1 MATHQNI
8 THEYYHN
15 SSPSLEIWETLWEEN
30 QWRMWY
36 KKSYSEFYNQEISDY
51 IESEAEING
60 NTPAYQALLYI
71 KNLYENYIL
80 MGPGFFHVVKS
91 DGKAI
96 SIRAFIRIPVPMP
109 EIDTIAAIVP
119 DYKKDTCATVMNMN
133 ITDPDGSST
142 WVDMLYDVEGF
153 ADELAKVPTTET
165 ISHIAGVCDD
175 GGCKRW
181 YGIPTGKIQK
191 AYIIRGNEAGW
202 VMQGGHT
209 PEKLAD
215 NSTPLYYFGPFG
227 WPEDAGTIGE
237 PE

>member
-8 THEYYHN
+8 THEYYH
-15 SSPSLEIWETLWEEN
+15 STPPSLEIWETLWEEN

-36 KKSYSEFYNQEISDY
+36 KKSYSEFYNQEIVDE
-51 IESEAEING
+51 IEAEAEKNG
-60 NTPAYQALLYI
+60 NTPAYQALLYL
-71 KNLYENYIL
+71 KELYEGYITG
-80 MGPGFFHVVKS
+80 GPGFFHVVKS

-96 SIRAFIRIPVPMP
+96 SIRAFIRIPFFME

-133 ITDPDGSST
+133 MTDPDGSST

-153 ADELAKVPTTET
+153 ADELAKVPTLET
-165 ISHIAGVCDD
+165 RSHIADVCDD

-191 AYIIRGNEAGW
+191 AYIIRGNTAGW

-209 PEKLAD
+209 PEKIAD

-227 WPEDAGTIGE
+227 WPEGAGTIGE

>member
-8 THEYYHN
+8 THEYYH
-15 SSPSLEIWETLWEEN
+15 STPPSLEIWETLWEEN

-36 KKSYSEFYNQEISDY
+36 NKSYSEFYNQEIVDE
-51 IESEAEING
+51 IEAEAEKNG
-60 NTPAYQALLYI
+60 NTPAYQALLYLKQI
-71 KNLYENYIL
+71 YESYVL
-80 MGPGFFHVVKS
+80 GGPGFFHVVKS

-96 SIRAFIRIPVPMP
+96 SIRVFLRIPALME

-119 DYKKDTCATVMNMN
+119 DYKKDTCVSLMNMN
-133 ITDPDGSST
+133 MTDPDGSST

-153 ADELAKVPTTET
+153 ADELAKVPTLET
-165 ISHIAGVCDD
+165 TSNIAGVCDD

-181 YGIPTGKIQK
+181 YGVPTGKIQK
-191 AYIIRGNEAGW
+191 AYIIRGNTAGW

-209 PEKLAD
+209 PEKIAD
-215 NSTPLYYFGPFG
+215 NSTALYYFGPFG

>member
-8 THEYYHN
+8 THEYYH
-15 SSPSLEIWETLWEEN
+15 STPPSLEIWETLWEEN

-36 KKSYSEFYNQEISDY
+36 NKSYSEFYNQEIVDE
-51 IESEAEING
+51 IEAEAEKNG
-60 NTPAYQALLYI
+60 NTPAHQALLYL
-71 KNLYENYIL
+71 KQVYENYITG
-80 MGPGFFHVVKS
+80 GPGFFHVVKS

-96 SIRAFIRIPVPMP
+96 SIRAFIRIPFFME

-119 DYKKDTCATVMNMN
+119 DYKKDTCASIMNMN
-133 ITDPDGSST
+133 MTDPDGSST

-153 ADELAKVPTTET
+153 ADELAKVPTLET
-165 ISHIAGVCDD
+165 RSHIAGVCDD

-191 AYIIRGNEAGW
+191 AYIIRGNTAGW

-209 PEKLAD
+209 PEKIAD
-215 NSTPLYYFGPFG
+215 NSTPLYYFSPFG

>member
-8 THEYYHN
+8 THEYYHTTP
-15 SSPSLEIWETLWEEN
+15 PSLEIWETLWEEN

-36 KKSYSEFYNQEISDY
+36 KKSYSEFYNQEIVDE
-51 IESEAEING
+51 IEAEAEKNG

-71 KNLYENYIL
+71 KELYESYITG
-80 MGPGFFHVVKS
+80 GPGFFHVVKS

-96 SIRAFIRIPVPMP
+96 SIRAFIRIPFFME

-133 ITDPDGSST
+133 MTDPDGSST

-153 ADELAKVPTTET
+153 ADELAKVPTIET
-165 ISHIAGVCDD
+165 RSHIAGVCDD

-191 AYIIRGNEAGW
+191 AYIIRGNTAGW

-209 PEKLAD
+209 PEKIAD

>member
-15 SSPSLEIWETLWEEN
+15 NAPSLEIWETLWEEN

-36 KKSYSEFYNQEISDY
+36 NKSYSEFYNQEIVDE
-51 IESEAEING
+51 IEAEAEKNG
-60 NTPAYQALLYI
+60 NTPAYQALLYLKQI
-71 KNLYENYIL
+71 YESYVL
-80 MGPGFFHVVKS
+80 GGPGFFHVVKS

-96 SIRAFIRIPVPMP
+96 SIRVFLRIPAFME

-119 DYKKDTCATVMNMN
+119 DYKKDTCVSIMNMN
-133 ITDPDGSST
+133 MTDPDGSST

-153 ADELAKVPTTET
+153 ADELAKVPTLET
-165 ISHIAGVCDD
+165 TSNIAGVCDD

-181 YGIPTGKIQK
+181 YGVPTGKIQK
-191 AYIIRGNEAGW
+191 AYIIRGNTAGW

-209 PEKLAD
+209 PEKIAD
-215 NSTPLYYFGPFG
+215 NSTALYYFGPFG

>member
-30 QWRMWY
+30 QWAMWY
-36 KKSYSEFYNQEISDY
+36 HKSYSEFYNQEIIDY
-51 IESEAEING
+51 IESESEKNG
-60 NTPAYQALLYI
+60 NTQAYQALLYI
-71 KNLYENYIL
+71 KQIYEEYIL
-80 MGPGFFHVVKS
+80 GGPGFFHVVKS

-96 SIRAFIRIPVPMP
+96 SIQAYIRIPFGME

-119 DYKKDTCATVMNMN
+119 NYKKDTIATVMNMN
-133 ITDPDGSST
+133 KKDPDGSST
-142 WVDMLYDVEGF
+142 WVDILYDVEGF
-153 ADELAKVPTTET
+153 VNELAKVPTTET
-165 ISHIAGVCDD
+165 ISNVAGVCDD

-191 AYIIRGNEAGW
+191 AYIIRGNTAGW

-209 PEKLAD
+209 PEKIAD

>member
-30 QWRMWY
+30 QWPMWY
-36 KKSYSEFYNQEISDY
+36 HKSYSEFYNQEIKDQ
-51 IESEAEING
+51 IESEAEKNG
-60 NTPAYQALLYI
+60 NTPAYQALLFM
-71 KNLYENYIL
+71 KNLYEDYIL
-80 MGPGFFHVVKS
+80 AGPGFFHVAKS
-91 DGKAI
+91 DSKPI
-96 SIRAFIRIPVPMP
+96 MIQVFIRVPMYNK
-109 EIDTIAAIVP
+109 EIDTIAEIVP
-119 DYKKDTCATVMNMN
+119 NYQKDTCSLLMSMNM
-133 ITDPDGSST
+133 TDPDGSSE
-142 WVDMLYDVEGF
+142 WARDGWDIEGF
-153 ADELAKVPTTET
+153 ADEVAKVPTVET
-165 ISHIAGVCDD
+165 ISQIAGVCDD

-191 AYIIRGNEAGW
+191 AWVTRDSRAGW
-202 VMQGGHT
+202 VMEGGYT

>member
-8 THEYYHN
+8 THEYYH
-15 SSPSLEIWETLWEEN
+15 STPPSLEIWETLWEEN

-36 KKSYSEFYNQEISDY
+36 NKSYSEFYNQEIVDE
-51 IESEAEING
+51 IEAEAEKNG
-60 NTPAYQALLYI
+60 NTPAYQALLYLKQI
-71 KNLYENYIL
+71 YESYVL
-80 MGPGFFHVVKS
+80 GGPGFFHVVKS

-96 SIRAFIRIPVPMP
+96 SIRVFIRIPAFME

-119 DYKKDTCATVMNMN
+119 DYKKDTCVSIMNMN
-133 ITDPDGSST
+133 MTDPDGSST

-153 ADELAKVPTTET
+153 ADELAKVPTLET
-165 ISHIAGVCDD
+165 TSDIAGVCDD

-181 YGIPTGKIQK
+181 YGVPTGKIQK
-191 AYIIRGNEAGW
+191 AYIIRGNTAGW

-209 PEKLAD
+209 PEKIAD
-215 NSTPLYYFGPFG
+215 NSTALYYFGPFG

>member
-8 THEYYHN
+8 THEYYHTTP
-15 SSPSLEIWETLWEEN
+15 PSLEIWETLWEEN

-36 KKSYSEFYNQEISDY
+36 KKSYSEFYNQEIVDE
-51 IESEAEING
+51 IEAQAKENG

-71 KNLYENYIL
+71 KQIHESYITG
-80 MGPGFFHVVKS
+80 GPGFFHVVKS

-96 SIRAFIRIPVPMP
+96 SIRAFIRIPFFME
-109 EIDTIAAIVP
+109 EIDTIAEIVP
-119 DYKKDTCATVMNMN
+119 DYKKDTCATIMNMN
-133 ITDPDGSST
+133 MTDPDGSST

-153 ADELAKVPTTET
+153 ADELAKVPTLET
-165 ISHIAGVCDD
+165 RSHIAGVCDD

-191 AYIIRGNEAGW
+191 AYIIRGNTAGW

-209 PEKLAD
+209 PEKIAD

-227 WPEDAGTIGE
+227 WPEGAGTIGE

>member
-15 SSPSLEIWETLWEEN
+15 NAPSLEIWETLWEEN

-36 KKSYSEFYNQEISDY
+36 NKSYSEFYNQEIVDE
-51 IESEAEING
+51 IEAEAEKNG
-60 NTPAYQALLYI
+60 NTPAYQALLYLKQI
-71 KNLYENYIL
+71 YESYVL
-80 MGPGFFHVVKS
+80 GGPGFFHVVKS

-96 SIRAFIRIPVPMP
+96 SIRVFLRIPAFME

-119 DYKKDTCATVMNMN
+119 DYKKDTCVSIMNMN
-133 ITDPDGSST
+133 MTDPDGSST
-142 WVDMLYDVEGF
+142 WVAMLYVGEGF
-153 ADELAKVPTTET
+153 ADELAKVPTLET
-165 ISHIAGVCDD
+165 TSNIAGVCDD

-181 YGIPTGKIQK
+181 YGVPTGKIQK
-191 AYIIRGNEAGW
+191 AYIIRGNTAGW

-209 PEKLAD
+209 PEKIAD
-215 NSTPLYYFGPFG
+215 NSTALYYFGPFG

>member
-15 SSPSLEIWETLWEEN
+15 NAPSLEIWETLWEEN

-36 KKSYSEFYNQEISDY
+36 NKSYSEFYNQEIVDE
-51 IESEAEING
+51 IEAEAEKNG
-60 NTPAYQALLYI
+60 NTPAYQALLYLKQI
-71 KNLYENYIL
+71 YESYVL
-80 MGPGFFHVVKS
+80 GGPGFFHVVKS

-96 SIRAFIRIPVPMP
+96 SIRVFIRIPAFME

-119 DYKKDTCATVMNMN
+119 DYKKDTCASIMNMN
-133 ITDPDGSST
+133 MTDPDGSST

-153 ADELAKVPTTET
+153 ADELAKVPTLET
-165 ISHIAGVCDD
+165 TSDIDGVCDD

-181 YGIPTGKIQK
+181 YGVPTGKIQK
-191 AYIIRGNEAGW
+191 AYIIRGNTAGW

-209 PEKLAD
+209 PEKIAD
-215 NSTPLYYFGPFG
+215 NSTALYYFGPFG

>member
-8 THEYYHN
+8 THEYYH
-15 SSPSLEIWETLWEEN
+15 STPPSLEIWETLWEEN

-36 KKSYSEFYNQEISDY
+36 KKSYSEFYNQEIVDE
-51 IESEAEING
+51 IEAEAEKNG
-60 NTPAYQALLYI
+60 NTPAYQALLYL
-71 KNLYENYIL
+71 KQLYEGYITG
-80 MGPGFFHVVKS
+80 GPGFFHVVKS

-96 SIRAFIRIPVPMP
+96 SIRAFIRIPFFME

-133 ITDPDGSST
+133 MTDPDGSST

-153 ADELAKVPTTET
+153 ADELAKVPTLET
-165 ISHIAGVCDD
+165 RSHIAGVCDD

-191 AYIIRGNEAGW
+191 AYIIRGNTAGW

-209 PEKLAD
+209 PEKIAD

-227 WPEDAGTIGE
+227 WPEGAGTIGE

>member
-15 SSPSLEIWETLWEEN
+15 SQPSLEIWETLWEEN

-36 KKSYSEFYNQEISDY
+36 KKSYSEFYNQEIIDQ
-51 IESEAEING
+51 IESEAEENG

-71 KNLYENYIL
+71 KELYEGYIL
-80 MGPGFFHVVKS
+80 TGPGFFHVVKS

-96 SIRAFIRIPVPMP
+96 SIRAFIRIPVPMQ
-109 EIDTIAAIVP
+109 EIDTIAEIVP
-119 DYKKDTCATVMNMN
+119 DYKKDTCATIMNMN
-133 ITDPDGSST
+133 MTDPDGSST

-153 ADELAKVPTTET
+153 ADELAKVPTLET
-165 ISHIAGVCDD
+165 RSHIAGVCDD

-191 AYIIRGNEAGW
+191 AYIIRGNTAGW

-209 PEKLAD
+209 PEKIAD